1 MSTDSQSATLEY
13 LSSPQLHGLP
23 REQIATVQTH
33 ISVLVLAG
41 DRAYKLKRAVR
52 LPYVDFSTLERRL
65 QACRN
70 ELELNRRTAPNL
82 YLSVRRITRD
92 RDGRLVFDGA
102 GEMVDAVVEMRRF
115 ADDALLEAMV
125 ERGELSTS
133 LAERLAGVIAGFHQK
148 ARIIRRSDV
157 AAALTR
163 VISDSERIFS
173 GLAFL
178 PREKTQRL
186 CASLYEE
193 LKKRSPLLMERAK
206 AGKVR
211 HCHGDLHLRNI
222 CVIDGEPT
230 LFDCIEFDDALA
242 SIDILYDLAFL
253 LMDLWSRGLNAHAN
267 LVLNRYLDVCD
278 EERGLPLLPLFM
290 ALRATIRAHV
300 TGTEAAESSRGEKEI
315 KQAAALRYLDL
326 GLACLSP
333 CPARLVAIGG
343 LSGSGKSTLAATL
356 APRIGPPP
364 GARVL
369 SSDRI
374 RKGMLGVPAEVP
386 LEEKAYQAEMSER
399 VYADQ
404 AMRAARIAS
413 SGCVVIADAVFDRES
428 DRKRIEGCAARAK
441 ASFDGYWLDVLPHLL
456 LARVKARKNDASD
469 ANEAVVHAQL
479 ARQRAVEH
487 WTHIDAGGPIE
498 AAAVAVLQL
507 LEARRS
513 SERD

>member
-13 LSSPQLHGLP
+13 LSNPQLHGLP

-33 ISVLVLAG
+33 ISVVVLAG

-52 LPYVDFSTLERRL
+52 LPYVDFSTPELRL
-65 QACRN
+65 RACRN
-70 ELELNRRTAPNL
+70 ELELNRRTAPDL
-82 YLSVRRITRD
+82 YLSVRRITQD
-92 RDGRLVFDGA
+92 DDGHLVFDGA

-115 ADDALLEAMV
+115 SDDALLEAMV
-125 ERGELSTS
+125 ERGELSTP
-133 LAERLAGVIAGFHQK
+133 LAERIARVIAGFHKK
-148 ARIIRRSDV
+148 ARLVRRSAV
-157 AAALTR
+157 ASALTQ
-163 VISDSERIFS
+163 VISESERIFS
-173 GLAFL
+173 GLSFL
-178 PREKTQRL
+178 PSDKTQRL
-186 CASLYEE
+186 CAMLYEE

-222 CVIDGEPT
+222 CVIDGQPT

-242 SIDILYDLAFL
+242 TIDILYDLAFL
-253 LMDLWSRGLNAHAN
+253 LMDLWSGGLDAHAN

-278 EERGLPLLPLFM
+278 EERGLPLMPLFM

-300 TGTEAAESSRGEKEI
+300 VGTEAAECSGRAQEL
-315 KQAAALRYLDL
+315 KQAVALRYLDL

-333 CPARLVAIGG
+333 CLARLVAIGG
-343 LSGSGKSTLAATL
+343 LSGSGKSTLAAAL

-364 GARVL
+364 GARIL

-374 RKGMLGVPAEVP
+374 RKRMLGVPAEVH
-386 LEEKAYQAEMSER
+386 LEASAYQADISER
-399 VYADQ
+399 VYAEQ
-404 AMRAARIAS
+404 AIRAARIAR

-441 ASFDGYWLDVLPHLL
+441 ASFDGYWLDVLPCML
-456 LARVKARKNDASD
+456 LARVTARKNDASD

-479 ARQRAVEH
+479 ARQRGVED
-487 WTHIDAGGPIE
+487 WMHIDAGGLPE
-498 AAAVAVLQL
+498 AAAVEVLQL
-507 LEARRS
+507 LEGRRS
-513 SERD
+513 RLLV